1 MSDDTWSIFGTDIKK
16 IYVILGIVGVAVVLL
31 VTIIGIVI
39 CVCKCKKK
47 KKNIQSGDGKKV
59 KGKMAKSNEGAKNS
73 TPSQMNPQQSSE
85 ISSEKPTEHIRL
97 SEYGIK
103 EEDVSKI
110 IRNAGLP
117 YYNTPPHMKLQKQT
131 MNNQQQP
138 GNCQQTNS
146 YFQPPQANPQRGPNY
161 L

>member
-31 VTIIGIVI
+31 VAIIGIVI

-47 KKNIQSGDGKKV
+47 KKNIQSGDGKKI
-59 KGKMAKSNEGAKNS
+59 KGKMANSKEGGKNG

-85 ISSEKPTEHIRL
+85 MSSVKPIKLEGL
-97 SEYGIK
+97 SKFGLT
-103 EEDVSKI
+103 EEDILKTI
-110 IRNAGLP
+110 KNPHLP
-117 YYNTPPHMKLQKQT
+117 YYNTPPHMKLQKQA

-138 GNCQQTNS
+138 GNFQQTNS
-146 YFQPPQANPQRGPNY
+146 YFQPPQANPQGGPMY
-161 L
+161 P